1 MTARI
6 LVVDDMLPSVK
17 MLAAKLSGEYY
28 EVLTAMD
35 GPSALDI
42 IKEKQPDLILLDV
55 MMPGMDGYEVC
66 RKVKGDPETAQIP
79 VVMVTALTENHDR
92 ILGLEAGA
100 DDFLT
105 KPVNDLTLFAR
116 VRNLLRLKSTLDQWR
131 LREET
136 ARILGLPEVES
147 GRGAVSL
154 DNPSVVVVNDS
165 EVESENI
172 SDSISSEGG
181 TIALTAGYDVS
192 PATLAAE
199 DPDVLVVGLK
209 PEDDEALRLCS
220 HVRTEETTRHL
231 PILLIGDEDDIDRL
245 NKALE
250 IGVNDYLVR
259 PVDDLE
265 LRARL
270 RAQVRRKRY
279 QDSLKESF
287 LHGLSLATIDSLT
300 GLHNRRYLDG
310 HLKAMIARARDG
322 DKPLAFLMIDI
333 DHFKKVNDTWGHDAG
348 DEVLRE
354 VSKRVANGV
363 RGFDLVARY
372 GGEEFVAVMPDT
384 DLTLARA
391 VAERLREMIEAL
403 PVKAS
408 EKTGDIDVTISIG
421 VAML

>member
-136 ARILGLPEVES
+136 ARILGLPDVES
-147 GRGAVSL
+147 GSGAVSL

-220 HVRTEETTRHL
+220 HVRTEE
-231 PILLIGDEDDIDRL
+231 
-245 NKALE
+245 
-250 IGVNDYLVR
+250 
-259 PVDDLE
+259 
-265 LRARL
+265 
-270 RAQVRRKRY
+270 
-279 QDSLKESF
+279 
-287 LHGLSLATIDSLT
+287 
-300 GLHNRRYLDG
+300 
-310 HLKAMIARARDG
+310 
-322 DKPLAFLMIDI
+322 
-333 DHFKKVNDTWGHDAG
+333 
-348 DEVLRE
+348 
-354 VSKRVANGV
+354 
-363 RGFDLVARY
+363 
-372 GGEEFVAVMPDT
+372 
-384 DLTLARA
+384 
-391 VAERLREMIEAL
+391 
-403 PVKAS
+403 
-408 EKTGDIDVTISIG
+408 
-421 VAML
+421 

>member
-287 LHGLSLATIDSLT
+287 LHGLSLAKIDSLT

-354 VSKRVANGV
+354 VSKRVA
-363 RGFDLVARY
+363 
-372 GGEEFVAVMPDT
+372 
-384 DLTLARA
+384 
-391 VAERLREMIEAL
+391 
-403 PVKAS
+403 
-408 EKTGDIDVTISIG
+408 
-421 VAML
+421 